1 MRDILFRGK
10 RTDNG
15 EWVYGSL
22 IDSGNH
28 EQVMIYPH
36 YDGASTMGVRQ
47 LVYHS
52 SVSVEHDTVGEW
64 TGLTDKN
71 NRMVFEGDVVLCD
84 GMKSVVKFGDRN
96 CGCCHDVY
104 GFVFDTGTYLDCGC
118 IAYKDSDKCYFLS
131 GEVIGNIYD
140 NPDLIEQ

>member
-1 MRDILFRGK
+1 MRDIRFRAT

-15 EWVYGSL
+15 EWAYGSL

-52 SVSVEHDTVGEW
+52 SVAVDPDTVGEW
-64 TGLTDKN
+64 TGLVDKN
-71 NRMVFEGDVVLCD
+71 GEKIFEGN
-84 GMKSVVKFGDRN
+84 VVKGADFQADDGYAKIKWDDDAARFVIL
-96 CGCCHDVY
+96 GY
-104 GFVFDTGTYLDCGC
+104 GLVCDFDNYYGYEL
-118 IAYKDSDKCYFLS
+118 
-131 GEVIGNIYD
+131 EVIGNIYD
-140 NPDLIEQ
+140 NPDSIEW

>member
-1 MRDILFRGK
+1 MRDVIFRAK

-15 EWVYGSL
+15 EWVDGSL

-47 LVYHS
+47 LVYYS
-52 SVSVEHDTVGEW
+52 SVPVDHDTVCAW

-71 NRMVFEGDVVLCD
+71 GKRIFDGDIVANPNYPDEQCPVIYKPGYFAIRGLWDAALCD
-84 GMKSVVKFGDRN
+84 HNKQVEVV
-96 CGCCHDVY
+96 
-104 GFVFDTGTYLDCGC
+104 
-118 IAYKDSDKCYFLS
+118 
-131 GEVIGNIYD
+131 GNIYD
-140 NPDLIEQ
+140 NPDLIER